1 MIVDQTFCSTHSLT
15 NDEIGTCSVCMRFSK
30 TRTRINEMV
39 ARSTV
44 ELEYLKNNLEK
55 VLDESLETAK
65 EFQMEFSE
73 DSDNVMI

>member
-1 MIVDQTFCSTHSLT
+1 
-15 NDEIGTCSVCMRFSK
+15 
-30 TRTRINEMV
+30 MV